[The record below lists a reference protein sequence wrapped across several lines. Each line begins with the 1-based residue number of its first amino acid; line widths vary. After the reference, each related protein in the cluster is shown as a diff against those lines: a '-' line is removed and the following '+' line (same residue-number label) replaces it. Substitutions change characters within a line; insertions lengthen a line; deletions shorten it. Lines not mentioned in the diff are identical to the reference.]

1 MNKGFIKVFR
11 KIKDHWLYSN
21 NEYLACWIKILLN
34 VNHSDNKVLLSGKLF
49 EVKRGESLISL
60 DKWSDIFGKGWDKS
74 KTRRFFELLKKD
86 HMVETMN
93 EQKTTR
99 LIIINFDTYNT
110 QRNDNETENEQ
121 KSTHKRNA
129 DETLATPNKNDKE
142 VIKNDKE
149 VKNKD
154 LPTSDEVR
162 SLFIG
167 YLSSLNITDIDEEK
181 LNAQLRLF
189 IRYYIGDADQAGKW
203 QLQRTKFNP
212 KTCVKNWIDK
222 NVNTYKSFKK
232 VEPVQ
237 DDITCRCWD
246 DLCGALKK
254 YNPKCLPGKVFNY
267 VKNEDQNGRYAN
279 WTWEQIWRA
288 AKKLADYP
296 EYQEKQE
303 RKITIENP
311 EWKKNR
317 EKVNELLGGF

>member
-1 MNKGFIKVFR
+1 MSDRRMFSKQIIDSDAFLDMPLSTQALYFHLAMRADDDGFVNNPK
-11 KIKDHWLYSN
+11 KIMRMTGSN
-21 NEYLACWIKILLN
+21 DDEL
-34 VNHSDNKVLLSGKLF
+34 KVLLTKRFILVFESGVIVIKHWRIHNCIQKDRYKPTVYQNEFSKL
-49 EVKRGESLISL
+49 K
-60 DKWSDIFGKGWDKS
+60 
-74 KTRRFFELLKKD
+74 LK
-86 HMVETMN
+86 ENNGYT
-93 EQKTTR
+93 
-99 LIIINFDTYNT
+99 L
-110 QRNDNETENEQ
+110 ETECKQIVSEM
-121 KSTHKRNA
+121 
-129 DETLATPNKNDKE
+129 ETQVSIGKE
-142 VIKNDKE
+142 RIEKVRIEKT
-149 VKNKD
+149 

-254 YNPKCLPGKVFNY
+254 YNPKCLPGKVFKY